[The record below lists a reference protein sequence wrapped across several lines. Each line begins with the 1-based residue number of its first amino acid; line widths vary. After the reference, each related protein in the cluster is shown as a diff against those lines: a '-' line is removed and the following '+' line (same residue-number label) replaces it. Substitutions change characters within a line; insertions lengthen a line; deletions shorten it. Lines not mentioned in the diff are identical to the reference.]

1 VKNLLSRVKR
11 CDRFFTYYLD
21 VAIKK
26 KIFYA
31 AIILFYYCNIVVRT
45 KKGLCHDSISVELGK
60 QLIEVTL
67 FLLEKPENPKLENP
81 LRLSLFLLEN
91 LSGSIAIATVL
102 RKFSRH
108 ALPRKRPLLPSPSP
122 AHLPLEFFLPPKK
135 KGKGGKRS

>member
-1 VKNLLSRVKR
+1 MLQKSNISLTLQLI
-11 CDRFFTYYLD
+11 F
-21 VAIKK
+21 
-26 KIFYA
+26 FYA
-31 AIILFYYCNIVVRT
+31 AIILFYCCNIVVRT

-102 RKFSRH
+102 IFP
-108 ALPRKRPLLPSPSP
+108 PRSPAQTSPPPLFFPRPL
-122 AHLPLEFFLPPKK
+122 AT
-135 KGKGGKRS
+135 